1 MLTISDAVIADRS
14 AGVVLGAAAGDALG
28 AAHEFLRPIDETV
41 ELRMAGGGT
50 YGWKPGEWTDD
61 TQITLALLTP
71 LAAGDRGVDAVED
84 RLLAWYAS
92 RPRDIGTHTGSVLRM
107 GSPLHTSAA
116 AFLRLHPDNS
126 PNGGLMRIG
135 PAALAFPCRPEQIA
149 IYARATTSLTHPHID
164 CLDASVI
171 WAVAI
176 DDTIHAAPGPDEPW
190 DFAEAL
196 RNALAQVPKGRRQ
209 WWTQLIDEACERPPV
224 YFHRNNSWV
233 THAFQGALSA
243 IVHAPVPPGP
253 AACTHLVAAIE
264 MAVRSGGDTDTVAST
279 AGAFLG
285 ARWGATA
292 VPIAWTSM
300 LRGKRLINRA
310 DLHAFDLDMLARL
323 ASRGGRPDKRGWP
336 GTAHLVPYYLEK
348 FGKGTATVDLGGVR
362 FGAAGG
368 IAEALDAGADVVV
381 SLCRMG
387 TKDVPARLEHRVIG
401 LLDTNADDNPNLAF
415 LLADTADFIAA
426 RAAEKHSVYVHCV
439 VAENRTPIVAATFLA
454 RHRGMSFDA
463 ALQTA
468 EQALHAS
475 VRHFLVEGGRQAAA
489 L

>member
-1 MLTISDAVIADRS
+1 MTISDAVIADRS
-14 AGVVLGAAAGDALG
+14 AGVVLAAAAGDALG
-28 AAHEFLRPIDETV
+28 AAHEFLRPMDETMP
-41 ELRMAGGGT
+41 LRMTGGGT

-61 TQITLALLTP
+61 TQMTLALLTP
-71 LAAGDRGVDAVED
+71 LAAGDRSVDAVED
-84 RLLAWYAS
+84 GLLAWYAS
-92 RPRDIGTHTGSVLRM
+92 RPRDIGTHTGSVL
-107 GSPLHTSAA
+107 GAGAPLHSAA
-116 AFLRLHPDNS
+116 AAYQRLHPDNS
-126 PNGGLMRIG
+126 PNGGLMRVG
-135 PAALAFPCRPEQIA
+135 AAALAFPRRPEQIEH
-149 IYARATTSLTHPHID
+149 YARATTSLTHAHID

-176 DDTIHAAPGPDEPW
+176 DNTIHSAPGPDDPW

-196 RNALAQVPKGRRQ
+196 RKALSQVPKARRQ

-224 YFHRNNSWV
+224 DFRRNNSWV

-243 IVHAPVPPGP
+243 ITHAPVLPGR
-253 AACTHLVAAIE
+253 AACTHLAAAIE
-264 MAVRSGGDTDTVAST
+264 VAVRSGGDTDTVASI

-292 VPIAWTSM
+292 VPLAWTSM
-300 LRGKRLINRA
+300 LRGKRLINRP
-310 DLHAFDLDMLARL
+310 DLHASELDMLARRARL
-323 ASRGGRPDKRGWP
+323 GGRPDKLGWP
-336 GTAHLVPYYLEK
+336 GVAALVPYYIEK
-348 FGKGTATVDLGGVR
+348 FGKGSATVELGGVH

-368 IAEALDAGADVVV
+368 IPHAMDAGADVVV

-387 TKDVPARLEHRVIG
+387 TKDLPARVEHRVIG

-426 RAAEKHSVYVHCV
+426 RVAAHHSIYVHCV

-463 ALQTA
+463 ALKTA
-468 EQALHAS
+468 EDALHAS
-475 VRHFLVEGGRQAAA
+475 VKPFLVEGGRQAAT

>member
-1 MLTISDAVIADRS
+1 LTISDAVIADRS
-14 AGVVLGAAAGDALG
+14 AGVVLAAAAGDALG
-28 AAHEFLRPIDETV
+28 APHEFLRPMDGTV
-41 ELRMAGGGT
+41 PLRMTGGGT

-61 TQITLALLTP
+61 TQMTLALLTP
-71 LAAGDRGVDAVED
+71 LAAGDRRIDAVEEG
-84 RLLAWYAS
+84 LLAWYAS
-92 RPRDIGTHTGSVLRM
+92 RPRDVGTHTGSVLRA
-107 GSPLHTSAA
+107 GAPLHGAAA
-116 AFLRLHPDNS
+116 AFQRLHPDNS

-135 PAALAFPCRPEQIA
+135 AAALAFPRRPEQIEH
-149 IYARATTSLTHPHID
+149 YARATTSLTHAHID

-176 DDTIHAAPGPDEPW
+176 DDTIHSAPGPDDPW
-190 DFAEAL
+190 DFAKAL
-196 RNALAQVPKGRRQ
+196 RKALSQVPKARRQ

-243 IVHAPVPPGP
+243 IMHAQVPPGR

-264 MAVRSGGDTDTVAST
+264 TAVRSGGDTDTVAAT
-279 AGAFLG
+279 AGALVG

-292 VPIAWTSM
+292 VPLAWTSM
-300 LRGKRLINRA
+300 LRGKRLINRP
-310 DLHAFDLDMLARL
+310 DLHAFDLDMLARR
-323 ASRGGRPDKRGWP
+323 AAVGGRADKLGWP
-336 GTAHLVPYYLEK
+336 GVAQLVPYYIEK
-348 FGKGTATVDLGGVR
+348 FGKGSATVELGGVQ

-368 IAEALDAGADVVV
+368 IAHALDAGADVVV

-387 TKDVPARLEHRVIG
+387 IKDVPARVEHRVIG
-401 LLDTNADDNPNLAF
+401 LLDTNPDDNPNLAF

-426 RAAEKHSVYVHCV
+426 REAEKHSVYVHCV

-463 ALQTA
+463 ALKTA

-475 VRHFLVEGGRQAAA
+475 VRPFLVEGGRRAAA